1 MRNLGSN
8 LILLCLILLGFS
20 SSCFF
25 VRKKSQNVV
34 IEQKVDTIN
43 ERDTVKEDFRC
54 LYGTP
59 CVR

>member
-43 ERDTVKEDFRC
+43 LDSIRQEPPC